1 MAVQVDLTRVMAY
14 PVHGPTWDPP
24 AGSRDYRITTTF
36 DGVDLINGGTHQ
48 AIDLGNFRQGDPVRA
63 PIACQVRGYRHWDG
77 ALGVGMRLGG
87 PWVLELW
94 HLDRVDCP
102 LDRWT
107 QVPAGTI
114 LGVTGDSGRV
124 FGAHTHAELER
135 LGVRVDPA
143 AYFLGLA
150 TLTIDLEDDMRLS
163 GTFVRHTSGTRTAL
177 TDGANF
183 RAGVV
188 AGANDPL
195 AVMPAGTAFLPVV
208 EVRGASHGTAADRAS
223 WYGGWQWVS
232 AAQAAAV
239 GSTASGWLFGYYH
252 SSVLT
257 RAAGGASVKLE
268 ALSVSSSDLDAAY
281 RAGQERMRTRA
292 QGASRAA
299 LAALGLEPRP

>member
-1 MAVQVDLTRVMAY
+1 MAAQADLTRVMAY

-63 PIACQVRGYRHWDG
+63 PIACPVRGYRHWDG
-77 ALGVGMRLGG
+77 ALGVGMQLGG
-87 PWVLELW
+87 GYVLELW
-94 HLDRVDCP
+94 HLDRVDVP

-143 AYFLGLA
+143 RYFLGLA

-163 GTFVRHTSGTRTAL
+163 GTFVRHTSGTRTML
-177 TDGANF
+177 TDDANF

-188 AGANDPL
+188 AGADTRL
-195 AVMPAGTAFLPVV
+195 AVMPAGTVFLPVV

-223 WYGGWQWVS
+223 WYGGWHWVS
-232 AAQAAAV
+232 SAQAAAV
-239 GSTASGWLFGYYH
+239 GSSATGWLFGYYH
-252 SSVLT
+252 SSVLA
-257 RAAGGASVKLE
+257 RSSDGRSVKLE
-268 ALSVSSSDLDAAY
+268 ALSADSSDLEDAY
-281 RAGQERMRTRA
+281 RAGQSRMRTRA
-292 QGASRAA
+292 ALASRRAVET
-299 LAALGLEPRP
+299 LALEPRP